1 MRLAAALCV
10 TMLAV
15 AAPRVAAAAAVLIT
29 VDKSAQTMRVE
40 VDGRPVWTWSVSTGT
55 TDGHQT
61 PSGTFHALWLDAKH
75 ASSQYENAPMPHSV
89 FFTKFGHAIH
99 GSDAVGHLGRPASHG
114 CVRLTRENAK
124 ALYKLVESQKSET
137 TIVVQGEEPT
147 TAKSKLPGRKQ
158 LASTPLRGRQ
168 TRQDDGAATDDAYEV
183 RYYRDR
189 MDPGGY

>member
-10 TMLAV
+10 TMLVA
-15 AAPRVAAAAAVLIT
+15 AAPRAATASVLIT
-29 VDKSAQTMRVE
+29 VDKSAQTMRVDL
-40 VDGRPVWTWSVSTGT
+40 DGRPIWTWSVSTGT
-55 TDGHQT
+55 TDGHRT
-61 PSGTFHALWLDAKH
+61 PNGTFHALWLDAKH

-114 CVRLTRENAK
+114 CVRLARENAK
-124 ALYKLVESQKSET
+124 ALYKLVEGQKAET
-137 TIVVQGEEPT
+137 IIIVQGEEPAG
-147 TAKSKLPGRKQ
+147 AKTKSPAVRKQ
-158 LASTPLRGRQ
+158 LASTPQGGRQ
-168 TRQDDGAATDDAYEV
+168 VRQDEGMAPDEAYEV